1 MTELEG
7 SESRDKPVN
16 VPEALFKD
24 VKYYVVGDIA
34 KEVQNYSI
42 FTKII
47 YCSTVMSDEF
57 LLLLSHHLPPP
68 IRLKIYVCLQ

>member
-47 YCSTVMSDEF
+47 
-57 LLLLSHHLPPP
+57 
-68 IRLKIYVCLQ
+68 